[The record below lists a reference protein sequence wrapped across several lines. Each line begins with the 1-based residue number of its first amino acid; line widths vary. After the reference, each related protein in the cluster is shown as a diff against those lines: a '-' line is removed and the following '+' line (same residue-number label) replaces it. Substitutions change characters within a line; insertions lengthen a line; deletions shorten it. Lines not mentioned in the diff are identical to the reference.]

1 MNLYRVEMVGYVPAN
16 DTFEARNEFI
26 DRIGLAEERYFIT
39 KIEDTGEG
47 VPDECRIVDDCPA
60 GDWTCPY
67 FVPNGCTLE
76 NCRIECDEW
85 YGLDD

>member
-1 MNLYRVEMVGYVPAN
+1 MNLYKVEMVGYVPADN
-16 DTFEARNEFI
+16 QFVARNEFTQ
-26 DRIGLAEERYFIT
+26 RINLAEDRYFIT
-39 KIEDTGEG
+39 KIEDTGES

-76 NCRIECDEW
+76 NCREECDEW

>member
-16 DTFEARNEFI
+16 NQFVARNEFTK
-26 DRIGLAEERYFIT
+26 RIELTEDRYFIT
-39 KIEDTGEG
+39 KIEDTGES

-76 NCRIECDEW
+76 NCREECDEW
-85 YGLDD
+85 YGIE

>member
-16 DTFEARNEFI
+16 NQFVARNEFTK
-26 DRIGLAEERYFIT
+26 RIELAEDHYFIT
-39 KIEDTGEG
+39 KIEDTGES

-76 NCRIECDEW
+76 NCREECDEW
-85 YGLDD
+85 YGIE

>member
-16 DTFEARNEFI
+16 NIIEARDEFK
-26 DRIGLAEERYFIT
+26 DHIGLAEERYTIF

-47 VPDECRIVDDCPA
+47 VPDESRIVDDCPR

-76 NCRIECDEW
+76 GCHEECDAW
-85 YGLDD
+85 NK

>member
-16 DTFEARNEFI
+16 NQFVARNEFTQ
-26 DRIGLAEERYFIT
+26 RINLAEDRYFIT
-39 KIEDTGEG
+39 KIEDTGESI
-47 VPDECRIVDDCPA
+47 PDECRIVDDCPA

-76 NCRIECDEW
+76 NCREECDEW

>member
-1 MNLYRVEMVGYVPAN
+1 MNLYKVEMVAYVPAN
-16 DTFEARNEFI
+16 DIIEARDEFK
-26 DRIGLAEERYFIT
+26 DHIGLAEERYEIT

-47 VPDECRIVDDCPA
+47 IPDECRIVDDCPA

-76 NCRIECDEW
+76 NCRFECDAW
-85 YGLDD
+85 CDLDE